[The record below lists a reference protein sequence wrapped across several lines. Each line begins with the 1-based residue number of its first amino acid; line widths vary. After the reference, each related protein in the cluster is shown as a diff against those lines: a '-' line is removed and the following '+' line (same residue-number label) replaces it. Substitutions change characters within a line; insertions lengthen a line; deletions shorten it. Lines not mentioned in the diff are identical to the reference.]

1 MTTIALADLP
11 PPELIEALD
20 YETIHARKV
29 ARFKELY
36 PAFTAALE
44 SEPVVKLLQLA
55 AYDELNLRA
64 RINDAARA
72 VLLPFARRSDLD
84 ALATLQGV
92 ARRVLV
98 PANPDTYPPTDA
110 VYESDDSLRQRAQM
124 APEGFTVAG
133 SIGSYRFHALDSDP
147 RVLDVAV
154 DTPTPGQVRV
164 TVLSSA
170 GNGTPTGEM
179 LQTVQAYLSADER
192 RPLTDVVTT
201 SAPTLQP
208 YTVQATLHRKPG
220 PEGDRAEAAA
230 RQALANYQADRRR
243 LGCDVSLS
251 GLYAALHQPG
261 MVRVTIE
268 QPTADVLCAP
278 TELAHCQVV
287 TLAIVVS
294 NER

>member
-1 MTTIALADLP
+1 MTPINLAALPA
-11 PPELIEALD
+11 PELIEALD

-29 ARFKELY
+29 ARFRELY

-64 RINDAARA
+64 RINDATRA
-72 VLLPFARRSDLD
+72 VLLPFARSTDLD
-84 ALATLQGV
+84 ALAALQGI
-92 ARRVLV
+92 ARRELS
-98 PANPDTYPPTDA
+98 PADPDTYPPTPA
-110 VYESDDSLRQRAQM
+110 IYESDDSLRLRTQM

-133 SIGSYRFHALDSDP
+133 STGSYHFQALNAAP
-147 RVLDVAV
+147 RVRDVAV
-154 DTPTPGQVRV
+154 DTPTPGTVRI
-164 TVLSSA
+164 TVLSTEAS
-170 GNGTPTGEM
+170 GVPSPEL

-220 PEGDRAEAAA
+220 PEGDRAEQAA
-230 RQALANYQADRRR
+230 RLALASYQADRHR
-243 LGCDVSLS
+243 LGCDVTQS

-268 QPTADVLCAP
+268 QPSRDVQCSP
-278 TELAHCQVV
+278 TELAHCQSV
-287 TLAIVVS
+287 TLTTVVS